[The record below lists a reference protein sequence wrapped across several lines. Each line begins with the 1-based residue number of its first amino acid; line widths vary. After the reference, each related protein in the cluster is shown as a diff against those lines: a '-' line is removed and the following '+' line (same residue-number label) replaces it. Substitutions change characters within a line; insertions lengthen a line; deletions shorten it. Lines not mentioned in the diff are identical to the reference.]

1 MKKRIRTEDT
11 KGMKNRDYVVF
22 YVNGKRIEVRDERI
36 FLPLANFLRY
46 ENDNTGTKIVCAEGD
61 CGACTV
67 LQAKPK
73 REQLND
79 VPLDYISCNSCILPV
94 FLLDSCSVITVEGME
109 LSQSQ
114 LDPIQESFVRCNAS
128 QCGFCTPGFIMATA
142 SLYEKKS
149 QPTKKDVQNYLTGNL
164 CRCTGY
170 DSIIQA
176 GCDVENANRNKLQDR
191 YFDPSMTQDL
201 LNHSQKSIYL
211 DFGEQCKYFAPT
223 SLSEAVT
230 IHAEHKTK
238 IISGATD
245 LGVQI
250 NKGRYRDRVFLDL
263 RFISEMHEIIDNQDS
278 ITVGAKVNWEML
290 RRVTKSTHPKF
301 SEFLHLF
308 ASPQIKNV
316 GTLVGNIA
324 NASPIADSTPYL
336 MMAEALLHLKSID
349 GERQVPI
356 VDFYKGYKDLNM
368 QEHEFI
374 THITIPKPKREAI
387 IKLYKIS
394 ARRDLDISCVNM
406 AARMEVNE
414 GIIVGFRLAYGGVG
428 PVVKRIYDVEN
439 FLIGKDVNPTTIQ
452 KAIEM
457 IPSSITPISDVR
469 GSMTFRY
476 RSAQNLLKK
485 FFFEWQR
492 ENPNRGSTA
501 LSAK

>member
-1 MKKRIRTEDT
+1 MN
-11 KGMKNRDYVVF
+11 NRDYVVF
-22 YVNGKRIEVRDERI
+22 YVNGKRVEVRDERV
-36 FLPLANFLRY
+36 FMPLANFLRY

-73 REQLND
+73 QDQLND
-79 VPLDYISCNSCILPV
+79 VPLDYVSCNSCIIPV
-94 FLLDSCSVITVEGME
+94 FLLDTCSVITVEGME

-114 LDPIQESFVRCNAS
+114 LDPIQESFVSCNAS

-176 GCDVENANRNKLQDR
+176 GCEVGNSNRDKLQER

-201 LNHSQKSIYL
+201 LNNSQKTIRM
-211 DFGEQCKYFAPT
+211 DFGEKCKYFAPT
-223 SLSEAVT
+223 SLSEALT
-230 IHAEHKTK
+230 IHAENKTK
-238 IISGATD
+238 LISGATD

-250 NKGRYRDRVFLDL
+250 NKGRYRDQVFLDL
-263 RFISEMHEIIDNQDS
+263 RFIPEMNEIIENHDS
-278 ITVGAKVNWEML
+278 ISIGAKVNWEKL
-290 RRVTKSTHPKF
+290 RRSTKDTHPKF

-336 MMAEALLHLKSID
+336 MMAEAQICLQSID
-349 GERQVPI
+349 GERKVPI
-356 VDFYKGYKDLNM
+356 VDFYKGYKILDMRDN
-368 QEHEFI
+368 EFI
-374 THITIPKPKREAI
+374 THITIPKPKREATT
-387 IKLYKIS
+387 KLYKIS

-406 AARMEVNE
+406 AATMEVSE
-414 GIIVGFRLAYGGVG
+414 GKITTFRLAYGGVG
-428 PVVKRIYDVEN
+428 PVVKRMYDVET
-439 FLIGKDVNPTTIQ
+439 FLIGKDVTPTTVQ

-457 IPSSITPISDVR
+457 IPDAITPISDVR

-492 ENPNRGSTA
+492 ENPNRDSRP

>member
-1 MKKRIRTEDT
+1 MNK
-11 KGMKNRDYVVF
+11 RDYVVF
-22 YVNGKRIEVRDERI
+22 YVNGKRVEVCDERI
-36 FLPLANFLRY
+36 FMPLANFLRY
-46 ENDNTGTKIVCAEGD
+46 EKDNTGTKIVCAEGD

-73 REQLND
+73 KDQPND
-79 VPLDYISCNSCILPV
+79 IPLDYVSCNSCILPV
-94 FLLDSCSVITVEGME
+94 FLLDGCSVITVEGME
-109 LSQSQ
+109 LSQDE
-114 LDPIQESFVRCNAS
+114 LDPIQESFVHCNAS

-142 SLYEKKS
+142 SLYEKKA

-176 GCDVENANRNKLQDR
+176 GCAVENTNRKKLQDR

-201 LNHSQKSIYL
+201 LNHSKKSIHMNL
-211 DFGEQCKYFAPT
+211 DTESKYFAPT
-223 SLSEAVT
+223 SIAEAVQ
-230 IHAEHKTK
+230 IHAEYKTK
-238 IISGATD
+238 LISGATD

-250 NKGRYRDRVFLDL
+250 NKGRYRQRVFLDL
-263 RFISEMHEIIDNQDS
+263 RFIPEMHTIAENQDS
-278 ITVGAKVNWEML
+278 ISVGAKVNWEDL

-301 SEFLHLF
+301 AEFLHLF

-316 GTLVGNIA
+316 GTLVGNVA

-336 MMAEALLHLKSID
+336 MIAEAVMHLQSVD
-349 GERQVPI
+349 GERQVPL
-356 VDFYKGYKDLNM
+356 VDFYKGYKILDM
-368 QEHEFI
+368 KDDEFI
-374 THITIPKPKREAI
+374 TRITIPKPIENTTT
-387 IKLYKIS
+387 KLYKIS

-406 AARMEVNE
+406 AVTMEVTE
-414 GIIVGFRLAYGGVG
+414 GKVTVFRLAYGGVG
-428 PVVKRIYDVEN
+428 PVVKRMYDIEK

-452 KAIEM
+452 NAIER
-457 IPSSITPISDVR
+457 IPDAITPISDVR

-485 FFFEWQR
+485 FFFEWQK
-492 ENPNRGSTA
+492 ENPSSDTVA